1 MSELAPPFVHAIG
14 WATVELD
21 RAAAELE
28 ALLAAGASFL
38 PAPDCEL
45 LGARCRVAALGEVA
59 LGELARSVAASG
71 ASAGVALP
79 PRARFV
85 VLLEP
90 STEGRMANTLAR
102 HGESWC
108 ATWTIEDAGSDPAA
122 TLPRRTSERAGP
134 FGPERLILDSGFG
147 GPHHLLLR
155 AATIGT

>member
-1 MSELAPPFVHAIG
+1 MSGSARPHVHAIG

-21 RAAAELE
+21 RAAAELQG
-28 ALLAAGASFL
+28 LLAAGASFA

-45 LGARCRVAALGEVA
+45 LGARCRVAALGEHA
-59 LGELARSVAASG
+59 LGEQARSVAGSNAGAAAS
-71 ASAGVALP
+71 LP
-79 PRARFV
+79 ATARFV

-108 ATWTIEDAGSDPAA
+108 ATWITEDAGADPAA

-134 FGPERLILDSGFG
+134 FGPERLILDSAFG

>member
-1 MSELAPPFVHAIG
+1 MNDRLSDPAPTLVHAIG

-21 RAAAELE
+21 RAAAELQG
-28 ALLAAGASFL
+28 LLEPGASFL
-38 PAPDCEL
+38 PAPDCEV
-45 LGARCRVAALGEVA
+45 LGARCRVAALGELSADAGAA
-59 LGELARSVAASG
+59 LATA
-71 ASAGVALP
+71 ALP
-79 PRARFV
+79 ATARFV

-108 ATWTIEDAGSDPAA
+108 ATWTIEDAGFDPAP

-134 FGPERLILDSGFG
+134 FGPERLILDSSFG